1 MQLKQC
7 NAIVVM
13 EMNTM
18 IRRYSELKQLNSFEE
33 RFNYLK
39 LNGTVSHETF
49 GVNRY
54 LNQVFYKSD
63 EWLSVRDKVIIRDQ
77 GCDLGIIDREIIGS
91 PILVHHMNVIT
102 MDDIINKTDFL
113 LNPDYLITT
122 TKLTHNA
129 IHYGASDSLKNFVFE
144 RKPNDMCPW
153 KK

>member
-7 NAIVVM
+7 NAIVVT

-39 LNGTVSHETF
+39 LNGTVSRETF

-63 EWLSVRDKVIIRDQ
+63 EWLTIRDEVIIRDQ
-77 GCDLGIIDREIIGS
+77 GCDLGILEREIIGS
-91 PILVHHMNVIT
+91 TILVHHMNVIT